1 MGAGHMKN
9 CWRYSRVFLL
19 FVAVFLGSTSSV
31 QSQDLFREMDQ
42 LKKEISDLKNE
53 VSNLRNLV
61 YDLRKAVLKSATAT
75 DQQPSE
81 KVATKEE
88 KVVKPEQPVDEK
100 QVTKVACQAVGK
112 FFSEAEASVRASD
125 ASVAKARMKKA
136 LQNMNSSLQEYTR
149 THRVSKL
156 LSIYEGLAW
165 DTYVAVELRGSVQG
179 NEDFLKALRQHKQKY
194 SETCPKD

>member
-1 MGAGHMKN
+1 MGAGYMKN
-9 CWRYSRVFLL
+9 CCRYSRVFLL
-19 FVAVFLGSTSSV
+19 FVAVFLGSISSV
-31 QSQDLFREMDQ
+31 QSQDVFREMDQ

-61 YDLRKAVLKSATAT
+61 YDLRKAVLTSATAT
-75 DQQPSE
+75 NQQPSE

-136 LQNMNSSLQEYTR
+136 LQNMNSSLQEYAR

-179 NEDFLKALRQHKQKY
+179 NEDFLKTLAQHKQKY
-194 SETCPKD
+194 IDTCPKD

>member
-1 MGAGHMKN
+1 MGVGDMKSGWK
-9 CWRYSRVFLL
+9 CSWVFLL
-19 FVAVFLGSTSSV
+19 FAVILLGSISNA
-31 QSQDLFREMDQ
+31 QSQDIFREMDQ

-61 YDLRKAVLKSATAT
+61 YDLRKAVLTSAT

-81 KVATKEE
+81 KVTPKEE
-88 KVVKPEQPVDEK
+88 KVAKPEQPVDEK

-125 ASVAKARMKKA
+125 ASVAEARMKKA
-136 LQNMNSSLQEYTR
+136 LKNLNASLQEYAK

-156 LSIYEGLAW
+156 LGIYEGLAW
-165 DTYVAVELRGSVQG
+165 DTYVAVELRRSVQG
-179 NEDFLKALRQHKQKY
+179 NEDFLKVLGQHKQKY
-194 SETCPKD
+194 IDTCPKE

>member
-1 MGAGHMKN
+1 MGAGDMKN

-19 FVAVFLGSTSSV
+19 FVAVFLGSISSV
-31 QSQDLFREMDQ
+31 QSQDVFREMDQ

-61 YDLRKAVLKSATAT
+61 YDLRRAVLKSATAEG
-75 DQQPSE
+75 QQTSE
-81 KVATKEE
+81 KTAPKEE
-88 KVVKPEQPVDEK
+88 KAATPAQPVDEK
-100 QVTKVACQAVGK
+100 QVTKLACQAVGK

-125 ASVAKARMKKA
+125 ASVAEARMKKA
-136 LQNMNSSLQEYTR
+136 LQNMNSSLQEYAR

-165 DTYVAVELRGSVQG
+165 DTYVAVDLRRSVQG
-179 NEDFLKALRQHKQKY
+179 NEDFLKVLGQHKQKY
-194 SETCPKD
+194 IDTCPKD

>member
-1 MGAGHMKN
+1 MKSGWK
-9 CWRYSRVFLL
+9 CSWVFLL
-19 FVAVFLGSTSSV
+19 FAVILLGSISNA
-31 QSQDLFREMDQ
+31 QSQDIFREMDQ

-61 YDLRKAVLKSATAT
+61 YDLRKAVLTSAT

-81 KVATKEE
+81 KVTPKEE
-88 KVVKPEQPVDEK
+88 KVAKPEQPVDEK

-125 ASVAKARMKKA
+125 ASVAEARMKKA
-136 LQNMNSSLQEYTR
+136 LKNLNASLQEYAK

-156 LSIYEGLAW
+156 LGIYEGLAW
-165 DTYVAVELRGSVQG
+165 DTYVAVELRRSVQG
-179 NEDFLKALRQHKQKY
+179 NEDFLKVLGQHKQKY
-194 SETCPKD
+194 IDTCPKE